1 MGVKMHHQNLL
12 GVRMQHLL
20 LLVLHLLHVLHLLI
34 VQLLVRHLLLFVHYH
49 LLLFVHYHLLLVQ
62 VLHLLLVQVHLLKT
76 TIPTPGATSSQ
87 VAKLIIGVYKLQP
100 PNLPYIVSGAAC
112 FQF

>member
-20 LLVLHLLHVLHLLI
+20 LLVLLLVHHLLI

-49 LLLFVHYHLLLVQ
+49 LLLVQ
-62 VLHLLLVQVHLLKT
+62 QFQHQVQHLLK
-76 TIPTPGATSSQ
+76 
-87 VAKLIIGVYKLQP
+87 LQ
-100 PNLPYIVSGAAC
+100 NL
-112 FQF
+112 